1 MKEYKVKFRT
11 PDTSWTAIVQGA
23 VVCGIDNVHISSIRR
38 AKSCEYSYGVGMD
51 EIFQETYHAREDL
64 VHERDGESYAQA
76 QLIWLINEGDAIFSH
91 EPHVITKEFDVIS
104 SWAEDYIDL
113 PIYRYSGKYDG
124 DEADRPERLKNALE
138 GMISHF
144 LPEIKASAKIS
155 QKCLKPL
162 YLGSTSTIFAA
173 SYLANFV
180 KSMADG
186 SRCSQ
191 VSGSCQDHGTVLPS
205 SWCWNRVGNLWK
217 HRSGGNG
224 KSWLGSPYEGSS
236 YSPRA

>member
-38 AKSCEYSYGVGMD
+38 AKSSEYSYGVGMD

-64 VHERDGESYAQA
+64 VQERDGVGYAQA
-76 QLIWLINEGDAIFSH
+76 QLSWLINEGDVIFSH
-91 EPHVITKEFDVIS
+91 EPHVVTKEFDVIF

-113 PIYRYSGKYDG
+113 PIYRYSSKYDE

-144 LPEIKASAKIS
+144 LRKDRA
-155 QKCLKPL
+155 
-162 YLGSTSTIFAA
+162 F
-173 SYLANFV
+173 ANF
-180 KSMADG
+180 
-186 SRCSQ
+186 SRS
-191 VSGSCQDHGTVLPS
+191 DS
-205 SWCWNRVGNLWK
+205 S
-217 HRSGGNG
+217 HST
-224 KSWLGSPYEGSS
+224 
-236 YSPRA
+236 